1 MFSGERRVSEIII
14 NVKGKRLTRA
24 TSAAFVMRSTSS
36 MTMKRRALAHESAAV
51 PAPQRASHRDDANNM
66 RGVMR

>member
-36 MTMKRRALAHESAAV
+36 MTMKRRAPAHEARRCLRLNALRIETTQTTCEV
-51 PAPQRASHRDDANNM
+51 
-66 RGVMR
+66 